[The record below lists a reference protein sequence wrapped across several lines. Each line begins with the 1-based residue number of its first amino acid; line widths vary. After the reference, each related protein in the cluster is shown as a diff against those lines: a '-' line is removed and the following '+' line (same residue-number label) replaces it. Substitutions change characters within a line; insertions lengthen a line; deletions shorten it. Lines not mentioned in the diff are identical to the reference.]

1 MATIARTNRPLAS
14 LLALALLAAACSQQT
29 AAPPEPGS
37 LLVAEVASFDVSLE
51 RTERFI
57 VGLFAIDRGDV
68 SLGSVQFS
76 FDYFGD
82 LDGSS
87 PQDVIDAVER
97 PPDITAHFLPIPGS
111 EQVEGDNPTFDPP
124 EGARGVYGTE
134 PIRFPESGVW
144 EVTVTAPVDGETLS
158 ASGVFEVFE
167 TSTVP
172 GPGDPAPPSNQPLPG
187 DASVPPE
194 AIDSLLSFEDEL
206 TDPNLHR
213 LTVADALEAA
223 RPTMVVVAT
232 PAFCVSR
239 FCGPIT
245 DELSKLESTYGD
257 RVEFVHL
264 EVWQDFE
271 ARVLN
276 PAAAEWVAPEGV
288 QNAAEPWVFLI
299 DETGAITARWDNVA
313 SAPELTVALEALL
326 DS

>member
-1 MATIARTNRPLAS
+1 MSTNTQIRLTVG
-14 LLALALLAAACSQQT
+14 LVLAAAFFGAACSGQST
-29 AAPPEPGS
+29 PAREPGS
-37 LLVAEVASFDVSLE
+37 LLVAEVASFDVSTE
-51 RTERFI
+51 RSERFI

-68 SLGSVQFS
+68 GLGSVQFS

-82 LDGSS
+82 LGGSS
-87 PQDVIDAVER
+87 PQDFIDAVER
-97 PPDITAHFLPIPGS
+97 PPDMAAHFLPIPGS
-111 EQVEGDNPTFDPP
+111 EQVEGDDPTFDPP

-134 PIRFPESGVW
+134 PIRFPQAGVW

-172 GPGDPAPPSNQPLPG
+172 GPGDPAPLSTQPLPG
-187 DASVPPE
+187 DASVQRA
-194 AIDSLLSFEDEL
+194 AIDSLLTFEDEL

-213 LTVADALEAA
+213 VTVADTIEAG
-223 RPTMVVVAT
+223 RPLMVVVAT
-232 PAFCVSR
+232 PAFCVSQ

-245 DELSKLESTYGD
+245 DELSELESTYGA

-288 QNAAEPWVFLI
+288 QDAAEPWVFLV
-299 DETGAITARWDNVA
+299 DETGTITARWDNVA
-313 SAPELTVALEALL
+313 SAPELKAALQTLL

>member
-1 MATIARTNRPLAS
+1 MSTNARIIRPLGP
-14 LLALALLAAACSQQT
+14 LLAFALFAAACSQQA
-29 AAPPEPGS
+29 AAPPERDS

-51 RTERFI
+51 RAERLI

-68 SLGSVQFS
+68 SLGSVQLS

-87 PQDVIDAVER
+87 PQAVIDAVER
-97 PPDITAHFLPIPGS
+97 PPDITAHFLPIPGT
-111 EQVEGDNPTFDPP
+111 EQVEGDDPTFDPP

-134 PIRFPESGVW
+134 PIRFTEAGVW
-144 EVTVTAPVDGETLS
+144 EVTVTAPIDGETLS
-158 ASGVFEVFE
+158 ASSVFEVFE

-187 DASVPPE
+187 DASVPPA

-206 TDPNLHR
+206 RDPNLHR

-223 RPTMVVVAT
+223 RPLMVVVAT
-232 PAFCVSR
+232 PAFCVSQ

-245 DELSKLESTYGD
+245 DQLSKLESTYGAL
-257 RVEFVHL
+257 VEFVHL

-276 PAAAEWVAPEGV
+276 PAATEWVAPNGV
-288 QNAAEPWVFLI
+288 EDAAEPWVFLV
-299 DETGAITARWDNVA
+299 DGEGTITARWDNVA
-313 SAPELTVALEALL
+313 SAPELTAALETLL